1 MKAFVKLM
9 IDDSEKEI
17 INLKELS
24 NIGDVLNQLII

>member
-17 INLKELS
+17 INLKEFS